1 MVHTEELETPSS
13 GRLARLLSDNKARPF
28 LSKGTPQVASKETVK
43 EAKVLI
49 DSEEDFLVHDEFS
62 GSIDNVIKT
71 PDTRQNTKLISS
83 FTESSQNVSPERK
96 P

>member
-1 MVHTEELETPSS
+1 M
-13 GRLARLLSDNKARPF
+13 F
-28 LSKGTPQVASKETVK
+28 
-43 EAKVLI
+43 I
-49 DSEEDFLVHDEFS
+49 DSDEDFLVQDEFT
-62 GSIDNVIKT
+62 GTMDNVIKT